1 MTYIAWICTF
11 LLMIVLSALAT
22 LGLDFSDDN
31 QSNS

>member
-1 MTYIAWICTF
+1 MTYIAWICAF

-22 LGLDFSDDN
+22 LSLDFSDDN